1 MTKTRTMT
9 FFILAFTLLPL
20 APVFTLI
27 QGITPPKIHALN
39 TTENKPSPIVN
50 MTVAAFKDIK
60 QSYNNIDAW
69 GMLTSLDLT
78 KCNPETIRSA
88 KKIKQY
94 VVELCELIE
103 MKRFGECT
111 IVYFGEDEAV
121 AGFSMTQLIETS
133 LISGHFA
140 NLSNNSYIDIFS
152 CKPYDPNVV
161 AEFTKNFFDAEE
173 CTINVVL
180 RK

>member
-1 MTKTRTMT
+1 MKKQLFLTITIFALT
-9 FFILAFTLLPL
+9 FATS
-20 APVFTLI
+20 ATS
-27 QGITPPKIHALN
+27 Q
-39 TTENKPSPIVN
+39 TTENKPIIN
-50 MTVAAFKDIK
+50 MTVSDFKDIK

-69 GMLTSLDLT
+69 GILTSVDLK
-78 KCNPETIRSA
+78 KCNPKTIRSA

-111 IVYFGEDEAV
+111 VVHFGENEAV

-140 NLSNNSYIDIFS
+140 NLTNNAYIDIFS

-161 AEFTKNFFDAEE
+161 AEFTKKFFESEE
-173 CTINVVL
+173 CTINVLL